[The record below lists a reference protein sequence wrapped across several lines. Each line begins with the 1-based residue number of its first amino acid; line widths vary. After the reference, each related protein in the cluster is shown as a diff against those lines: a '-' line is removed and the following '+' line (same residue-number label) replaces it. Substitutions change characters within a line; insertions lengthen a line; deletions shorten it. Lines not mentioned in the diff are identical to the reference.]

1 MTNRRDVMRDA
12 QGSQQLIEEHTSS
25 LVGEI
30 ETLVDLLIDAEDC
43 MAEQEKRID
52 ILESE
57 LDDANALI
65 ADLKE
70 DIKEYRICSQ
80 LREGWEL

>member
-1 MTNRRDVMRDA
+1 MTDRCAVMRDA
-12 QGSQQLIEEHTSS
+12 QGVQVLIEQYCSE
-25 LVGEI
+25 LVGEV
-30 ETLVDLLIDAEDC
+30 ETLVDLLIDAEDVI
-43 MAEQEKRID
+43 AEQDKRID
-52 ILESE
+52 ILESK

-70 DIKEYRICSQ
+70 DIKEYRSGAQ